1 MNLPILC
8 ALLSLGLVDTPAE
21 SFSTERDVPTTLSQS
36 FELPPLVDQS
46 FVNDVISTK
55 GSPAL
60 FLATDGDGQ
69 FSPIA
74 AEPIA
79 DDDLEAKVRDLVR
92 REIQAGRL
100 LFDATKLAELE
111 ARGALLVEWLDQGR
125 LPASDQVDQLEER
138 VNELEERVTEHLAR
152 DYRILV
158 YDTFGK
164 DREEFN
170 HRRALWKLIDER
182 WTKFEHTT
190 QRRANLNQW
199 LAEAIEVSQPGAET
213 PLPPAPAWYYEPAE
227 VLAQQDALGD
237 ELASANDQGD
247 PFDVS
252 SSDNFVGSP
261 FDSAETPDN
270 PSDDSLPQQQAD
282 GPFSDLENSD
292 SFVPQDATL
301 QDDAPQPDSD
311 RGDSDRGDTGPSVD
325 SLPNDFDSALAPSL
339 PDNQTRLDGDEQ
351 PESTPDANRAVVD
364 LSGFDEE
371 DSADQPRERAV
382 VNRELLTARV
392 AGHNLAILQLA
403 DELGRRDRWSADTL
417 APHVDRL
424 IDLHERRGDLVVFV
438 ELLEPPQR
446 REFEQMETTRQVVT
460 LLAEKI
466 VGARLWAMGDDFGGN
481 SQQRQAELAALAG
494 FSRRLA
500 EIAFDS
506 PNPSGAEIR

>member
-46 FVNDVISTK
+46 LVNDVISTK

-79 DDDLEAKVRDLVR
+79 DDDIEARVRDLVR

-170 HRRALWKLIDER
+170 HRRALWKLIDAR

-199 LAEAIEVSQPGAET
+199 LAEAIEVSRPGAET

-227 VLAQQDALGD
+227 VLTQQDALGD

-261 FDSAETPDN
+261 FDSAETPDD

-282 GPFSDLENSD
+282 GPFSDLENGD
-292 SFVPQDATL
+292 SFVPDESNDAV
-301 QDDAPQPDSD
+301 SD
-311 RGDSDRGDTGPSVD
+311 
-325 SLPNDFDSALAPSL
+325 DFDSALAPSL
-339 PDNQTRLDGDEQ
+339 PDNQTRLDADVQ

-446 REFEQMETTRQVVT
+446 REFEQRETTRQVVT